1 MSIMD
6 VLESLSGAEY
16 DEPDI
21 LDQDAPEEKELEV
34 IGEVV
39 TEEEP
44 AEEPESEEEIPEAW
58 PDEMQLPE
66 DPAPKRKIRA
76 EWIML
81 IVAALAGTLLGIM
94 VLLAMPYFTAPDED
108 PDSLPQRHEV
118 NWATEPVMETYLE
131 PTISETEPKN
141 PTIPPAPN
149 PYAWSIR
156 S

>member
-6 VLESLSGAEY
+6 VLESLGGPEY

-66 DPAPKRKIRA
+66 GPAPKRKIRA

-94 VLLAMPYFTAPDED
+94 VLVYFIA
-108 PDSLPQRHEV
+108 
-118 NWATEPVMETYLE
+118 
-131 PTISETEPKN
+131 K
-141 PTIPPAPN
+141 
-149 PYAWSIR
+149 
-156 S
+156 